1 MRNFNRK
8 HDELR
13 NVSVE
18 VLENGF
24 AEGGCIISF
33 GKTNKRL
40 GRVNKT
46 AKIKCHFKTFIIP
59 KKTPMVKSK
68 NVNL

>member
-33 GKTNKRL
+33 GKTS
-40 GRVNKT
+40 
-46 AKIKCHFKTFIIP
+46 KIIRIMMLTG
-59 KKTPMVKSK
+59 KKETGL
-68 NVNL
+68 NI